1 MVYDIF
7 LRSLVLWESPEEEG
21 NWGYGAGEARP
32 IPPYLSIHHGNS
44 QRARSLLKPPLK
56 PMGVYNKIGLW
67 GDQEPICW
75 FGSTRRL
82 IMVHKKLLVAIIVA
96 ALAVMP
102 LGSAH
107 AESIKP
113 SADKERI
120 SIPEGINPEMYPA
133 YVEVHTSFQLS
144 TGKTNPLSLDPM
156 LSTILAGGGS
166 GIYTVGVYT
175 YSFAGILLYV
185 YQWTIY

>member
-1 MVYDIF
+1 
-7 LRSLVLWESPEEEG
+7 
-21 NWGYGAGEARP
+21 
-32 IPPYLSIHHGNS
+32 
-44 QRARSLLKPPLK
+44 
-56 PMGVYNKIGLW
+56 
-67 GDQEPICW
+67 
-75 FGSTRRL
+75 
-82 IMVHKKLLVAIIVA
+82 MVHKKLLVAIIVA